1 MEKDINES
9 QKIALFEWK
18 EVRKTIYNNEWWF
31 SIIDIVDLLDVSWRE
46 ARKYWSDLKNKL
58 VDEWYIEVSEKI
70 GQLKLKAPDGKMRL
84 TDCANTETMLRIIQ
98 SIPSPKAEPF
108 KRWLAKVGY
117 ERIQEIEN
125 PELAMMR
132 MTEIYEKKWYPKEWV
147 DVRIRG
153 ISVRKDLTDEWD
165 ERWWELAYGILTN
178 EVYKAYSGM
187 TNEEWKKFKWMEK
200 WNLRDGMTPTE
211 LILTMLAEQATKD
224 ITKSRRAEWLP
235 ELKKASKD
243 GGWVAF
249 KARKELKAQTWADP
263 ISKQNYLKEIK
274 EEKKEIWKNT
284 QPNLPLKNGRKLK

>member
-1 MEKDINES
+1 MAKDIKS

-18 EVRKTIYNNEWWF
+18 EVRKTIYKNEWFF
-31 SIIDIVDLLDVSWRE
+31 SVVDVVWILSESSD
-46 ARKYWSDLKNKL
+46 ARKYWNKL
-58 VDEWYIEVSEKI
+58 AERLRNEWSELVTI
-70 GQLKLKAPDGKMRL
+70 CHQLKLESLDGKKYA
-84 TDCANTETMLRIIQ
+84 TDCANTEGILRIIQ

-108 KRWLAKVGY
+108 KRWLAQVGY

-187 TNEEWKKFKWMEK
+187 TNEQWKKFKWMEK
-200 WNLRDGMTPTE
+200 WNLRDWMTPTE

-249 KARKELKAQTWADP
+249 KARKELKAQTWTDP
-263 ISKQNYLKEIK
+263 ISKKNYLKEIK
-274 EEKKEIWKNT
+274 EEKNEIWKKT
-284 QPNLPLKNGRKLK
+284 PPNLPLKNGRKLK